1 MYLSA
6 SILALAISVLAAPSS
21 FLSTSTS
28 WPTDVSWLHVMQKR
42 PAKKTCHVQAL
53 GGGQDDSSSIISAF
67 NQCQNNS
74 IIILDGNYTVGR
86 LLVTTFNNVEIK
98 LTGSLQYT
106 NDISYWSP
114 NSLYLRT
121 HILPIT
127 LSAYQNATTF
137 WFLSGNNIYL
147 HGPGTIDGNG
157 QIWWDTYATSK
168 DSGVAG
174 GSSTTF
180 ARPIPLTVGNA
191 TNVVVEDLRI
201 IQSPFWHQLCYQSKN
216 VVYQGLHISS
226 VSSNASHP
234 TANSD
239 AIDIYRSSQVSIR
252 NWVVDNDDDCVS
264 FKPNSTD
271 IAVQDLFCR
280 GSHGISVGSLGQYKN
295 ETDIVQNVYVNNIT
309 MLNAQNGARIKVFPD
324 NPNPNSVQGGGLG
337 HTFKN
342 FEVQNVDYPILI
354 DQCYNINNAT
364 FCAQYPSKLSIS
376 DIHYYNVHGSSSG
389 VNNATVVQMKCSAEC
404 ENITASTTNLIPPA
418 RFSEAQYICQNIVS
432 KNSLDFG
439 KRCTAPATV

>member
-1 MYLSA
+1 MHLS
-6 SILALAISVLAAPSS
+6 LLVLAASALTVPAS
-21 FLSTSTS
+21 FSPPSTS
-28 WPTDVSWLHVMQKR
+28 WPTDVSWLRTMQKR
-42 PAKKTCHVQAL
+42 ATKKTCHVKAL
-53 GGGQDDSSSIISAF
+53 GGGQDDSSNIISAF
-67 NQCQNNS
+67 SQCQKNS
-74 IIILDGNYTVGR
+74 VIVLDGNYTVGK
-86 LLVTTFNNVEIK
+86 LLVSNFNNVEIQ

-114 NSLYLRT
+114 NSLYMT
-121 HILPIT
+121 
-127 LSAYQNATTF
+127 YQNATTF
-137 WFLSGNNIYL
+137 WFLSGENIHL

-168 DSGVAG
+168 NSGVAG

-191 TNVVVEDLRI
+191 TNVVVENLRI
-201 IQSPFWHQLCYQSKN
+201 VQSPFWHQFCYQSKN
-216 VVYQGLHISS
+216 VVYQNLHISS
-226 VSSNASHP
+226 VSANASHP

-271 IAVQDLFCR
+271 ISVQDLFCR

-324 NPNPNSVQGGGLG
+324 NPNPNSVQGGGIG
-337 HTFKN
+337 HVRNITFSN

-354 DQCYNINNAT
+354 DQCYNVNNAT

-376 DIHYYNVHGSSSG
+376 DVHYYNVHGSSSG
-389 VNNATVVQMKCSAEC
+389 VNNATVVQMKCSAQC
-404 ENITASTTNLIPPA
+404 EGIAASKTNLIPPA
-418 RFSEAQYICQNIVS
+418 RYPEAQYICQNIVS

-439 KRCTAPATV
+439 KRCMAPTTV